1 MVRVVRLRGGWRG
14 VSAYM
19 HVGERVRTEW
29 GEISARVGHPVRP
42 AFSEGESVSDWLQS

>member
-1 MVRVVRLRGGWRG
+1 MSGSSGQVKGRMKG
-14 VSAYM
+14 S
-19 HVGERVRTEW
+19 ERVRTEW